1 MQTNSFSSRRWV
13 YLITIYIFGS
23 SAIIGSASQM
33 KQDAWIAILMSLI
46 YIIPLILVCARI
58 MTLYPNKNL
67 YEIVFALFGKVVGSV
82 ISVLFIWYCLHLGAL
97 VLNNYV
103 TFLFIVQIPD
113 TPQLAIALVMIPAI
127 IYVAKKGL
135 RCLGKWSAVIL
146 VLTSIVLVSTTLIAA
161 KSLKFEHLFPIME
174 HSVPELLGSA
184 YEIFT
189 FPFAEIV
196 VLLAAAPTMS
206 ANDKPG
212 KIFLI
217 AILLSMAIFLL
228 QTFRNITVGGAENLV
243 SQLYSSYFAVKLIKL
258 TEVLSRFE
266 SLIPLTLKLCGI
278 GKIAVCLIAAS
289 KGFTKLIRVDSYKT
303 LIVPCGM
310 LMYMVSAL
318 LFQNTQQQFD
328 FLNIYKIYAIPFQIV
343 IPLVVWIAAEIKKP
357 KKKPKAKNQT
367 ATNG

>member
-23 SAIIGSASQM
+23 SAIIGSASKM

-135 RCLGKWSAVIL
+135 RCL
-146 VLTSIVLVSTTLIAA
+146 
-161 KSLKFEHLFPIME
+161 
-174 HSVPELLGSA
+174 
-184 YEIFT
+184 
-189 FPFAEIV
+189 
-196 VLLAAAPTMS
+196 
-206 ANDKPG
+206 
-212 KIFLI
+212 
-217 AILLSMAIFLL
+217 
-228 QTFRNITVGGAENLV
+228 
-243 SQLYSSYFAVKLIKL
+243 
-258 TEVLSRFE
+258 
-266 SLIPLTLKLCGI
+266 
-278 GKIAVCLIAAS
+278 
-289 KGFTKLIRVDSYKT
+289 
-303 LIVPCGM
+303 
-310 LMYMVSAL
+310 
-318 LFQNTQQQFD
+318 
-328 FLNIYKIYAIPFQIV
+328 
-343 IPLVVWIAAEIKKP
+343 
-357 KKKPKAKNQT
+357 
-367 ATNG
+367 